1 MVKGHKPVAGSR
13 GFWPKKRAARIYGSI
28 TSHPKT
34 REAIPLDFA
43 GYKAGMTSVVMLDSR
58 KASVTHGH
66 EVVKPATVIECP
78 SLSVAG
84 IRIYRK
90 SPYGMHA
97 FTDVLAEKPSKDLA
111 RKTFLPEKSDAKK
124 RIEDAEKNPDMIADV
139 RLLVHTRPRESGI
152 GKKTPEL
159 FEVCLGGSSHDKWN
173 YAKQKLGGEIRAEEI
188 FKEGD
193 WIDVKA
199 VSKGKG
205 YQGPVKRFGVK
216 IRGRKHTKKRRHI
229 GNIGPRNVAHVL
241 AGKVAFAGQLG
252 FQTRTEYNK
261 RILKIGTDGK
271 INPRGGFV
279 NYGLVKGHYMLVEGS
294 VPGPK
299 KRLIMMRKGIRAPE
313 NRKEPVEV
321 RQIILESQQGV

>member
-1 MVKGHKPVAGSR
+1 MAKGHKPVAGSR
-13 GFWPKKRAARIYGSI
+13 GFWPKKRASRIYGSI
-28 TSHPKT
+28 TSHPASK
-34 REAIPLDFA
+34 EAVPLDFA
-43 GYKAGMTSVVMLDSR
+43 GYKAGMTSVVLFDGR
-58 KASVTHGH
+58 KASVTHGQ
-66 EVVKPATVIECP
+66 EIVKPVTVIDCP

-84 IRIYRK
+84 IRVYRK

-97 FTDVLAEKPSKDLA
+97 FTDVWADKFSKDLA
-111 RKTFLPEKSDAKK
+111 RKTFLPEKPESKK
-124 RIEDAEKNPDMIADV
+124 RIELVEKELESVADV
-139 RLLVHTRPRESGI
+139 RLLVHTKPRESGI

-159 FEVCLGGSSHDKWN
+159 FEICIGGLTKDKWN

-193 WIDVKA
+193 WVDVKA

-216 IRGRKHTKKRRHI
+216 VRGRKHTKKRRHI

-271 INPRGGFV
+271 MNPKGGWI
-279 NYGLVKGHYMLVEGS
+279 NYGLVPGHYLLVEGS

-299 KRLIMMRKGIRAPE
+299 KRLIMLRKGIRVPE
-313 NRKEPVEV
+313 GRKEPVEIRHIV
-321 RQIILESQQGV
+321 LESQQNV

>member
-13 GFWPKKRAARIYGSI
+13 GFWPKKRAKRIYASI
-28 TSHPKT
+28 TSHPEDK
-34 REAIPLDFA
+34 EVIPLDFA
-43 GYKAGMTSVVMLDSR
+43 GYKAGMTRVIAVDNR
-58 KASVTHGH
+58 KASVTHGQ
-66 EVVKPATVIECP
+66 EIVRSVTILDCP
-78 SLSVAG
+78 PLAVSG
-84 IRIYRK
+84 IRVYSK
-90 SPYGMHA
+90 TPYGMKA
-97 FTDVLAEKPSKDLA
+97 GRTIWAEKLSKDLK
-111 RKTFLPEKSDAKK
+111 RKTLLPEKQESRKLLEEEEK
-124 RIEDAEKNPDMIADV
+124 GIENAADV

-159 FEVCLGGSSHDKWN
+159 FEVCLGGTLGEKWN
-173 YAKQKLGGEIRAEEI
+173 YAKQKLGGEIKLQEV

-193 WIDVKA
+193 WIDVRS
-199 VSKGKG
+199 VTKGKG

-252 FQTRTEYNK
+252 FQARTEYNK

-271 INPRGGFV
+271 ANPEGGWI
-279 NYGLVKGHYMLVEGS
+279 NYGLVPGNYIILDGS

-299 KRLIMMRKGIRAPE
+299 KRLIMLRKGIRAPE
-313 NRKEPVEV
+313 SRKEPVEIKTV
-321 RQIILESQQGV
+321 ILESQQNV

>member
-13 GFWPKKRAARIYGSI
+13 GFWPKKKAARIYGSI
-28 TSHPKT
+28 TSHPPAK
-34 REAIPLDFA
+34 EAVPLDFA
-43 GYKAGMTSVVMLDSR
+43 GYKAGMTSVVLLDNR
-58 KASVTHGH
+58 KASVTHGQ
-66 EVVKPATVIECP
+66 EIVKSATVIDCP
-78 SLSVAG
+78 PLSVAAV
-84 IRIYRK
+84 RLYRK
-90 SPYGMHA
+90 TPYGMQA
-97 FTDVLAEKPSKDLA
+97 FTDIWAEKFSKDLG
-111 RKTFLPEKSDAKK
+111 RKTFLPGKSEPKK
-124 RIEDAEKNPDMIADV
+124 RIEETEKNLERIADV
-139 RLLVHTRPRESGI
+139 RLLVHTRPRDSGI

-159 FEVCLGGSSHDKWN
+159 FELCLGGNPHEKWN
-173 YAKQKLGGEIRAEEI
+173 YAKQKLGGEIKPEEV
-188 FKEGD
+188 FREGD

-241 AGKVAFAGQLG
+241 AGKIAFAGQLG

-271 INPRGGFV
+271 MNPEGGWI
-279 NYGLVKGHYMLVEGS
+279 NYGLVPGHYLLVEGS

-299 KRLIMMRKGIRAPE
+299 KRLIMLRKGIRAPE
-313 NRKEPVEV
+313 SRKEPVEV